1 MSNRKRATGDG
12 KIEKR
17 RQHVSVLLCTMARPS
32 VRRVREALTQLA
44 EPIEVGKST
53 VARDIDAI
61 RREWKDCRL
70 DNMDEYVGEELE
82 KLRLMEERAWHGMN
96 AALRPYEETITK
108 TRAVPVRNADGELE
122 QREVTDRQVVRREG
136 RLDPRILRNLVEIQD
151 RRAKLLGLD
160 APKGLDLTSG
170 GRTLSFTVDIGA
182 EDWETPKLSKEQK
195 KLVSDLEA
203 QVTNGG

>member
-1 MSNRKRATGDG
+1 MAKRRRATGDG
-12 KIEKR
+12 RIEKR

-32 VRRVREALTQLA
+32 VRRVRDALTQLA
-44 EPIEVGKST
+44 DPIEVGKST

-61 RREWKDCRL
+61 RREWKDARL

-96 AALRPYEETITK
+96 AALRGSEEVTTK
-108 TRAVPVRNADGELE
+108 TRVIPIRSADGDLE
-122 QREVTDRQVVRREG
+122 MREITDRQVVHREG
-136 RLDPRILRNLVEIQD
+136 KLDPRILRNLVEIQD

-160 APKGLDLTSG
+160 APKGIDLTSG

-182 EDWETPKLSKEQK
+182 DEWKPAELSKSQK
-195 KLVSDLEA
+195 QLVRDLET